1 MRDEGARMDGG
12 GGGGTRRRRA
22 APQITF
28 ARCCF
33 LNSCER
39 VRSRSSTSR
48 ISAARARPSHASR
61 GRMERVAE
69 QARAG
74 WGGLAVRG
82 WCNRIMHSSYAGGP
96 HYGRVLI
103 RANSHWCKS
112 HTDLS
117 HGCLLQP
124 ADRRRRSMRSG
135 AWRPQ
140 VLQHSKKPGKT
151 FSHLATTSRVGMQ
164 VDKECIHKSSVS
176 CGDNSNKISCPYL
189 LLVQEWL

>member
-1 MRDEGARMDGG
+1 MDGWG
-12 GGGGTRRRRA
+12 VGGTRRRRA

-61 GRMERVAE
+61 GGMERAAE

-82 WCNRIMHSSYAGGP
+82 WRRACNRIMHSSYAGGP

-103 RANSHWCKS
+103 RANSPWCKS

-164 VDKECIHKSSVS
+164 VVKECIHKSSVS
-176 CGDNSNKISCPYL
+176 CGDNRNKISCHYL